1 MNKRKSRPTSL
12 YEIES
17 RDADEKLAEARKK
30 EMARREEA
38 VTTPKC
44 IPKTSANGRSG
55 ETSHLA
61 SLRYLKAVR
70 AQRCS
75 HLNRYLGG
83 RRIELP

>member
-30 EMARREEA
+30 EMARRDEA

-44 IPKTSANGRSG
+44 IPEDVS
-55 ETSHLA
+55 
-61 SLRYLKAVR
+61 
-70 AQRCS
+70 QRTK
-75 HLNRYLGG
+75 R
-83 RRIELP
+83 